1 MRQSGQSTAAPR
13 QLGSAPR
20 FTPGSMSSVRSMRPR
35 PSSARGSVKSSPARA
50 SPPRLNGERRNSRNK
65 PIFAGCGERYGSAPS
80 AARGQGSGAWL
91 SRGVSVGLGL
101 LEETVRVVPEKLLLR
116 VRSEPR
122 PSEDVVDRLRELAL
136 RVRVVG
142 GVHQDTVAENPGH
155 GIEHV
160 LALLALDA
168 AEEAAIRQVFARGV
182 LQGCRAADIAGLLVH
197 PPRPER
203 QPAEAAFEH
212 PQAQA

>member
-1 MRQSGQSTAAPR
+1 MASGAIQ
-13 QLGSAPR
+13 GIN
-20 FTPGSMSSVRSMRPR
+20 
-35 PSSARGSVKSSPARA
+35 PSSPLAGRDTGPRRARPEDKAPARGF
-50 SPPRLNGERRNSRNK
+50 LEG
-65 PIFAGCGERYGSAPS
+65 F
-80 AARGQGSGAWL
+80 L
-91 SRGVSVGLGL
+91 LGLGL

-116 VRSEPR
+116 VRSEAR

-142 GVHQDTVAENPGH
+142 GVHQDTVAEKPGH
-155 GIEHV
+155 RIEDV

-168 AEEAAIRQVFARGV
+168 AEEPAIRQVFARGV

-203 QPAEAAFEH
+203 QPAEAAFE
-212 PQAQA
+212 PPPAQARMAVEDPAADERGDKPPRAPGGRGHP